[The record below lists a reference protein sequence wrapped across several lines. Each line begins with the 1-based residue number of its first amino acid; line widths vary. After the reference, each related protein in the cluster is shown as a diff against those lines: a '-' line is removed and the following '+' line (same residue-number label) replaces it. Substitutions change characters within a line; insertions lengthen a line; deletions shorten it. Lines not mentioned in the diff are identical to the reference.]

1 MGARSAFETAA
12 ARGGMKLLE
21 ALRPTVAA
29 RFAGGI
35 LGVLGPL
42 LPVSRIAD
50 INLQIALPEY
60 DARSRRRIIRAMWK
74 NLGAVAGELP
84 HLAELQPTASGPGYE
99 IEGREI
105 LEEIAR
111 RGGPA
116 IFFSGH
122 IGNWEMLPVAAVAFG
137 IRIASMYRAAGNKH
151 VDAIINRLRARAMGG
166 EAELF
171 PKGRAGA
178 RQTLAHLKRGG
189 FLAALVDQKMN
200 DGIEVPLFGQP
211 AMTAPGLALLAL
223 RFRCPIVPA
232 HVVRL
237 GPARLRLIVE
247 PPLQIPESGDRN
259 ADVRALTGAMN
270 AALERWIR
278 ARPEG
283 WLWLHRR
290 FPKECYTKPRAVPR
304 AAR

>member
-1 MGARSAFETAA
+1 MNVRVALEMAA
-12 ARGGMKLLE
+12 ARGGIKLLKT
-21 ALRPTVAA
+21 LSPMQAA

-35 LGVLGPL
+35 LGAIGPW

-50 INLQIALPEY
+50 TNLQIALPEY
-60 DARSRRRIIRAMWK
+60 DAKARRRIIRAMWK

-84 HLAELQPTASGPGYE
+84 HLGELRQTSSGPGYE
-99 IEGREI
+99 VEGVEI
-105 LEEIAR
+105 LEELAR

-116 IFFSGH
+116 VFFSGH
-122 IGNWEMLPVAAVAFG
+122 IGDWEMLPVAGIAFG
-137 IRIASMYRAAGNKH
+137 IHIASMYRAAGNPR
-151 VDAIINRLRARAMGG
+151 VDRLINRLRSAAMGG

-171 PKGRAGA
+171 PKGREGA
-178 RQTLAHLKRGG
+178 RRALAHLKKGG
-189 FLAALVDQKMN
+189 YLAALVDQKMN
-200 DGIEVPLFGQP
+200 DGIEAPLFGQP

-223 RFRCPIVPA
+223 RFRCPVVPA

-247 PPLQIPESGDRN
+247 PPLPLPASGDRS
-259 ADVRALTGAMN
+259 ADVRALTAAMN
-270 AALERWIR
+270 AALECWIR
-278 ARPEG
+278 AQPES

-290 FPKECYTKPRAVPR
+290 FPKERYAPPGRAPR

>member
-1 MGARSAFETAA
+1 MSVRMALERTAA
-12 ARGGMKLLE
+12 RCGITLLKI
-21 ALRPTVAA
+21 LPPMQAA

-35 LGVLGPL
+35 LGAIGPL

-50 INLQIALPEY
+50 TNLQIALPEY
-60 DARSRRRIIRAMWK
+60 DAKARRRIIRAMWE

-84 HLAELQPTASGPGYE
+84 HLGELKQTASGPGYE
-99 IEGREI
+99 VEGVEI
-105 LEEIAR
+105 LEELAR
-111 RGGPA
+111 RGGPVV
-116 IFFSGH
+116 FFSGH
-122 IGNWEMLPVAAVAFG
+122 IGDWEMLPVAGAAFG
-137 IRIASMYRAAGNKH
+137 IRIAGVYRAARNKG
-151 VDAIINRLRARAMGG
+151 VDALINRLRARAMGG
-166 EAELF
+166 SVELF
-171 PKGRAGA
+171 PKGREGA
-178 RQTLAHLKRGG
+178 RRALVHLKKRG

-223 RFRCPIVPA
+223 RFRCPVVPA

-237 GPARLRLIVE
+237 GPARLRLIIE
-247 PPLQIPESGDRN
+247 PPLPLPACGDRS
-259 ADVRALTGAMN
+259 ADVHALTAAMN

-278 ARPEG
+278 ARPES

-290 FPKECYTKPRAVPR
+290 FPKECYAKPRAAPR